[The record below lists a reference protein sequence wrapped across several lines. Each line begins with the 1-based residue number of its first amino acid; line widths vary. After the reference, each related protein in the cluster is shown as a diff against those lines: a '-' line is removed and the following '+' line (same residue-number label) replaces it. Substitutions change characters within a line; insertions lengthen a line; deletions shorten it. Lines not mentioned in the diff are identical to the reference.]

1 MGDGMSLAIE
11 NIGASPQFSA
21 DASTKASPQFSALQ
35 ICTAYKAPV
44 EPSPAENSSFHEIF
58 LSSLN
63 AEAELRGWGGS
74 AVCQYVRI
82 DGYLSISIEPGK
94 GWATMKDLRD
104 FRERQRQAQRE
115 EPEQGR
121 LV

>member
-1 MGDGMSLAIE
+1 MSA
-11 NIGASPQFSA
+11 
-21 DASTKASPQFSALQ
+21 ALQ
-35 ICTAYKAPV
+35 ICTAFQAPV
-44 EPSPAENSSFHEIF
+44 DPSQAENTRFHEMF
-58 LSSLN
+58 LSNLN
-63 AEAELRGWGGS
+63 GEAELRGWAGS

-94 GWATMKDLRD
+94 GWASMKDLRD

>member
-1 MGDGMSLAIE
+1 MSA
-11 NIGASPQFSA
+11 
-21 DASTKASPQFSALQ
+21 ALQ

-44 EPSPAENSSFHEIF
+44 EPSPAENSRFHDMF

-63 AEAELRGWGGS
+63 GEAASRGWAGS

-94 GWATMKDLRD
+94 GWASMEDLRD

>member
-1 MGDGMSLAIE
+1 MS
-11 NIGASPQFSA
+11 
-21 DASTKASPQFSALQ
+21 TALQ
-35 ICTAYKAPV
+35 ICTAFKAPV
-44 EPSPAENSSFHEIF
+44 EPSPDENTCFHETF

-63 AEAELRGWGGS
+63 AEAEARGWDGS

-94 GWATMKDLRD
+94 GWASMKDLRA